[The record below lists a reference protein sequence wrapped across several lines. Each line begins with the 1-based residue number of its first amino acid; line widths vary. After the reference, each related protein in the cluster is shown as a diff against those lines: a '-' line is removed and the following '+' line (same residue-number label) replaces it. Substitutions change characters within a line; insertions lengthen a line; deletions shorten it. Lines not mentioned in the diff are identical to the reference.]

1 MMSNIESSRLHLPLH
16 LKWSGPCEYDMSDPA
31 QRKLVYE
38 IILREGR
45 TADIRAYIDL
55 AELRRLFDSLF
66 LPEHVHAAWEDYL
79 HQRYRGTEVATV
91 IREGGEGTYITLSSL
106 QIRLAIL
113 FLSLPEAAN
122 FALAGGAALAFH
134 RIIQRT
140 TRDLDFFGTLAEEVQ
155 PVAESFAKQLRAEG
169 FLAEPIGSSPVFV
182 RLLVRDEGGEEVLVD
197 IGMDYRLRPPEET
210 GIGRVLS
217 TEELA
222 ADKLLALFGRAEAR
236 DFVDVFL
243 LARRFGTPAMLEWA
257 GEKDK
262 GFDPYRL
269 ALSMGRLESIP
280 RGEFEVNDAVFQE
293 MLICY
298 RRLCA
303 ELIERATKP

>member
-1 MMSNIESSRLHLPLH
+1 MSNIESSRLHLPLH
-16 LKWSGPCEYDMSDPA
+16 LKWSGPCDYDMSDPA

-66 LPEHVHAAWEDYL
+66 LPENVHAAWEDYL
-79 HQRYRGTEVATV
+79 HQRYRG
-91 IREGGEGTYITLSSL
+91 
-106 QIRLAIL
+106 
-113 FLSLPEAAN
+113 N
-122 FALAGGAALAFH
+122 FH

-155 PVAESFAKQLRAEG
+155 PVAESFARQLRAEG

-269 ALSMGRLESIP
+269 ALGLGRLESIP

-293 MLICY
+293 MLIFY